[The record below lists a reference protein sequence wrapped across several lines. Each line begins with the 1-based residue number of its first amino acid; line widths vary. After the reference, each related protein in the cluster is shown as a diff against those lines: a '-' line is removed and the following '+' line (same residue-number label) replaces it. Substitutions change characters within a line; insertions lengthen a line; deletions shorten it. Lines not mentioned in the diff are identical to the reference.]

1 MMTHSAKP
9 TRRSVLGA
17 GALAAA
23 LTVGTIGLPASA
35 QAQDAQD
42 YLLATAS
49 TGGTYYPVGVALST
63 LIKVRLQPSMG
74 INVSAINS
82 AGSGENIALLRDG
95 EAQFAIVQGLFGAY
109 AATGTGP
116 LMDAGPQ
123 ENLRSI
129 TMLWPNVEHFVVRSE
144 LVDTGTVSDIEAL
157 AGESMSMGRQNSGT
171 IGSNRTILAGLG
183 IDMEETY
190 DLVFAGYGPSADA
203 LQNGQIVGMSTPAGA
218 PVGAVSRA
226 FASMGDDIT
235 LLEFTDEQMAA
246 ANGDFDQLWTRYTI
260 AAGTYPGVD
269 EDVQT
274 VAQPNFLMVRDD
286 VPEETIYEITKTIY
300 ENLGFLQGIHPAT
313 NAMSLETAI
322 GGLPL
327 PLHPGAIRY
336 FEEAGVDIPDRLRPA
351 M

>member
-1 MMTHSAKP
+1 MTFSAKP

-23 LTVGTIGLPASA
+23 LTFGTLGVPTTT

-63 LIKVRLQPSMG
+63 LIKVKLQPSMG

-82 AGSGENIALLRDG
+82 AGSGENIALLRDN

-109 AATGTGP
+109 ARTGTGP
-116 LMDAGPQ
+116 LTDAGPQ
-123 ENLRSI
+123 ESLRSI
-129 TMLWPNVEHFVVRSE
+129 TMLWPNVEHFIVRSDA
-144 LVDTGTVSDIEAL
+144 VDTGTVADVAAL
-157 AGESMSMGRQNSGT
+157 TGEPMALGRQNSGT

-183 IDMEETY
+183 IDMDESFE
-190 DLVFAGYGPSADA
+190 LVYAGYGPSADA
-203 LQNGQIVGMSTPAGA
+203 LQNGQVVGMSTPAGA

-226 FASMGDDIT
+226 FAAMGDDIT
-235 LLEFTDEQMAA
+235 LLEFTDEQMVA
-246 ANGDFDQLWTRYTI
+246 ANGEFGELWTRYVI
-260 AAGTYPGVD
+260 EGGTYPGVD
-269 EDVQT
+269 EDVNT

-286 VPEETIYEITKTIY
+286 LPEETIYEITKTIY
-300 ENLGFLQGIHPAT
+300 ENLAFLQGIHPAT
-313 NAMSLETAI
+313 RAMSLDVAI
-322 GGLPL
+322 AGLPL

-336 FEEAGVDIPDRLRPA
+336 YEEQGIEIPDSLRP
-351 M
+351 

>member
-1 MMTHSAKP
+1 MSASKTT
-9 TRRSVLGA
+9 TRRRVLGA
-17 GALAAA
+17 GMLAAA
-23 LTVGTIGLPASA
+23 MAFGTASGPA

-82 AGSGENIALLRDG
+82 AGSGENIALLRDN

-116 LMDAGPQ
+116 LEDAGPQ
-123 ENLRSI
+123 DNLRSI
-129 TMLWPNVEHFVVRSE
+129 TMLWPNVEHFVIRSQD
-144 LVDTGTVSDIEAL
+144 VDTGTVADL
-157 AGESMSMGRQNSGT
+157 AGLEGQPMSMGRQNSGT

-183 IDMEETY
+183 MDMDAMFE
-190 DLVFAGYGPSADA
+190 LVYMGYGPSADA
-203 LQNGQIVGMSTPAGA
+203 LQNGQIVGMSTPAGD

-226 FASMGDDIT
+226 FAAMGDDIT
-235 LLEFTDEQMAA
+235 LLEFTDEQVAD
-246 ANGDFDQLWTRYTI
+246 ANGDFDELWTAYVI
-260 AAGTYPGVD
+260 DAGTYPGVD
-269 EDVQT
+269 EDVNT
-274 VAQPNFLMVRDD
+274 IAQPNFLMVRDD
-286 VPEETIYEITKTIY
+286 LPEETIYQITRTIY
-300 ENLGFLQGIHPAT
+300 ENLGFLHGIHPVT
-313 NAMSLETAI
+313 TAMSLDAAI
-322 GGLPL
+322 AGLPL

-336 FEEAGVDIPDRLRPA
+336 YEEVGIEIPDRLRPA

>member
-1 MMTHSAKP
+1 MTVSTKP
-9 TRRSVLGA
+9 SRRSVLGA
-17 GALAAA
+17 GALVAA
-23 LTVGTIGLPASA
+23 LTIGTLGVPATT

-82 AGSGENIALLRDG
+82 AGSGENIALLRDN

-116 LMDAGPQ
+116 LSEAGPQ

-129 TMLWPNVEHFVVRSE
+129 TMLWPNVEHFIVRSE
-144 LVDTGTVSDIEAL
+144 LVDTGTVTDIEAL
-157 AGESMSMGRQNSGT
+157 AGEAMSMGRQNSGT

-226 FASMGDDIT
+226 FAAMGDDIT
-235 LLEFTDEQMAA
+235 MLEFTDEQITA
-246 ANGDFDQLWTRYTI
+246 ANGDFDELWTRYTI

-269 EDVQT
+269 EDIQT
-274 VAQPNFLMVRDD
+274 AAQPNFLMVRDD
-286 VPEETIYEITKTIY
+286 LPEETIYEITKTIY
-300 ENLGFLQGIHPAT
+300 ENLAFLQGIHPAT
-313 NAMSLETAI
+313 SAMSLEAAI
-322 GGLPL
+322 AGLPL

-336 FEEAGVDIPDRLRPA
+336 YEEAGLTIPDRLKPA